1 MRNISKSTWIKIVAT
16 VMIVF
21 IGFFIMSVLGSTEKH
36 SNRRELEPE
45 VRLVETQSVNFEDLV
60 LEIEGNGV
68 VESQRSLNMVS
79 EATGPVLF
87 AKNDLKDGTYVENG
101 ELILEVDSR
110 EVENNL
116 FTYRSEFMNALALV
130 LPEIKIENEI
140 SYNKWREYFKSLD
153 IHEPVPDLPEI
164 SDSQEKIKLSG
175 RGIFSKYY
183 AVKNQE
189 ILLSKYRI
197 AAPFSGYIK
206 SNGII
211 EGSFVSKGQ
220 QLFTLNDAANVEIAV
235 PLLVEEVNLI
245 DFSNPPAAKVFPDKY
260 QNEVLYGKIYRKET
274 LLNRNSQTLNVY
286 VSFTNK
292 RLNSHFLPGNYV
304 SVKIEGAKLSNV
316 AKIPRY
322 VVDNDNYV
330 YTMEDGKLARRKVD
344 VIALQGNFAIIKK
357 PALVDLSNGKN
368 IVGSGV
374 TLDVKIVTTILQK
387 PLIGMNIESVNE
399 SIELKEELPK
409 EDKSKQ
415 LSQTD

>member
-1 MRNISKSTWIKIVAT
+1 MRNISKPTWIKIVAT

-68 VESQRSLNMVS
+68 VVSQRSLNIVS
-79 EATGPVLF
+79 EATGPVML
-87 AKNDLKDGTYVENG
+87 AKNDLKDGTYVKNG

-110 EVENNL
+110 EVKNNL

-130 LPEIKIENEI
+130 LPEIKIENEL
-140 SYNKWREYFKSLD
+140 SYNKWREYFNSLD
-153 IHEPVPDLPEI
+153 IHESVPDLPEI
-164 SDSQEKIKLSG
+164 DNTQEKIKLSG

-183 AVKNQE
+183 AVINQE
-189 ILLSKYRI
+189 ILLSKFRI
-197 AAPFSGYIK
+197 TAPFSGYIK

-211 EGSFVSKGQ
+211 KGSFVSKGQ
-220 QLFTLNDAANVEIAV
+220 QLFTLSDAVNVEIAV
-235 PLLVEEVNLI
+235 PLLIEEVNLI
-245 DFSNPPAAKVFPDKY
+245 DFSNPPAAKIFPDKY
-260 QNEVLYGKIYRKET
+260 QNEILYGKIFRKET

-286 VSFTNK
+286 VSFTNN

-304 SVKIEGAKLSNV
+304 SVKIEGAKLKNV

-322 VVDNDNYV
+322 VVDNESYV
-330 YTMEDGKLARRKVD
+330 FTMEGGKLARRKVD
-344 VIALQGNFAIIKK
+344 VIALQGNYAIIKK
-357 PALVDLSNGKN
+357 VSDQDMT
-368 IVGSGV
+368 I
-374 TLDVKIVTTILQK
+374 ITTILQK

-415 LSQTD
+415 LSQTN